1 MNTQVQLPASR
12 HIISL
17 ASSAFLAL
25 IETHIYTGTSQNKE
39 ASAELTANKKADPNA
54 AKVQQYLF
62 AGCKEFKAIVDY
74 RQRIYN
80 WSKKIGFDWAGNIRC
95 IPQTEKQKLLTE
107 YATHELTFYALVDS
121 FGLVYSDTVL
131 RAAATQGELFN
142 KALYPKWEVLK
153 NKYSCNLLPM
163 DIPAG
168 DFREALF
175 QECAEDMKAHY
186 ERQASKMMDRMMEE
200 ISERLISIA
209 GRVSHACTDVSGE
222 VDANGKPRRA
232 KKIYD
237 GTVQEAKAIVATIRC
252 LNVTDNERLTEAAN
266 RMEAALTDVTTDGLK
281 DSAYLRS
288 QVKEQ
293 VDGML
298 REFVPDEQPEF
309 ADTVAPEEAG
319 IEAADEEEDE
329 SEILSKFAPLK
340 ALR

>member
-95 IPQTEKQKLLTE
+95 VPQTEKQKLLTE
-107 YATHELTFYALVDS
+107 YATHEIQFYRLVDG
-121 FGLVYSDTVL
+121 FGDVYSDTVL
-131 RAAATQGELFN
+131 RAAATQGDMFN
-142 KALYPKWEVLK
+142 RALYPKWEVLK

-175 QECAEDMKAHY
+175 QETAADMKSHY
-186 ERQASKMMDRMMEE
+186 ERQASKMLDRLMEE
-200 ISERLISIA
+200 VSERLVSIA

-237 GTVQEAKAIVATIRC
+237 TTLQDAKAIADTIRC
-252 LNVTDNERLTEAAN
+252 LNITGNERLTEAAN
-266 RMEAALTDVTTDGLK
+266 TMERAMQGVTADALK
-281 DSAYLRS
+281 DSAYERAK
-288 QVKEQ
+288 VKEE
-293 VDGML
+293 VDKVL
-298 REFVPDEQPEF
+298 REF
-309 ADTVAPEEAG
+309 APEP
-319 IEAADEEEDE
+319 EETTAEVAEDE
-329 SEILSKFAPLK
+329 DEGEMLSKFAPLK
-340 ALR
+340 ALK

>member
-25 IETHIYTGTSQNKE
+25 IETHIYTGTSTNKE

-95 IPQTEKQKLLTE
+95 VPQTEKQKLLTE
-107 YATHELTFYALVDS
+107 YATHEIQFYRLVDG
-121 FGLVYSDTVL
+121 FGDVYSDTVL
-131 RAAATQGELFN
+131 RAAATQGDMFN
-142 KALYPKWEVLK
+142 RALYPKWEVLK

-175 QECAEDMKAHY
+175 QETAADMKSHY
-186 ERQASKMMDRMMEE
+186 ERQASKMLDRLMEE
-200 ISERLISIA
+200 VSERLVSIA

-237 GTVQEAKAIVATIRC
+237 TTLQDAKAIADTIRC
-252 LNVTDNERLTEAAN
+252 LNITGNERLTEAAN
-266 RMEAALTDVTTDGLK
+266 TMERAMQGVTADALK
-281 DSAYLRS
+281 DSAYERAK
-288 QVKEQ
+288 VKEE
-293 VDGML
+293 VDKVL
-298 REFVPDEQPEF
+298 REF
-309 ADTVAPEEAG
+309 APEP
-319 IEAADEEEDE
+319 EETTAEVAEDE
-329 SEILSKFAPLK
+329 DEGEMLSKFAPLK
-340 ALR
+340 ALN

>member
-95 IPQTEKQKLLTE
+95 VPQTEKQKLLTE
-107 YATHELTFYALVDS
+107 YATHEIQFYRLVDG
-121 FGLVYSDTVL
+121 FGDVYSDTVL
-131 RAAATQGELFN
+131 RAAATQGDMFN
-142 KALYPKWEVLK
+142 RALYPKWEVLK

-175 QECAEDMKAHY
+175 QETAADMKSHY
-186 ERQASKMMDRMMEE
+186 ERQASKMLDRLMEE
-200 ISERLISIA
+200 VSERLVSIA

-237 GTVQEAKAIVATIRC
+237 TTLQDAKAIADTIRC
-252 LNVTDNERLTEAAN
+252 LNITGNERLTEAAN
-266 RMEAALTDVTTDGLK
+266 TMERAMQGVTADALK
-281 DSAYLRS
+281 DSAYERAK
-288 QVKEQ
+288 VKEE
-293 VDGML
+293 VDKVL
-298 REFVPDEQPEF
+298 REF
-309 ADTVAPEEAG
+309 APEP
-319 IEAADEEEDE
+319 EETTAEVAEDE
-329 SEILSKFAPLK
+329 DEGEMLSKFAPLK
-340 ALR
+340 ALN